1 MYNHVA
7 AFPELNDQQV
17 YRAPSIP
24 QCFMIKLM
32 VFGICLKPTR
42 NNALK
47 GGIHFA
53 ISIIQT
59 PGDAHEDDIRAF
71 FEQDGRADLETHVI
85 PNSKKEISTSK
96 IPVNKI

>member
-7 AFPELNDQQV
+7 GFPELNDQQV